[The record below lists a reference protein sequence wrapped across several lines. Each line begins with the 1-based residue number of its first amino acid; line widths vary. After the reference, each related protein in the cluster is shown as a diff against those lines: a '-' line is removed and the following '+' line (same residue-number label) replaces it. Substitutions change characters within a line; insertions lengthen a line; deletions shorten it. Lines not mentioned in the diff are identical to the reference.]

1 MSYDPPARHPLHEL
15 KTDASVEGVLRG
27 IKSPT
32 AMLLDCY
39 QPTEADIRYARS
51 QQAYRD
57 RIAARKARQRAGG
70 A

>member
-1 MSYDPPARHPLHEL
+1 MFTEMELRRLNGLRRDLREVASDGKLEPLPDGIGP
-15 KTDASVEGVLRG
+15 TDAEV
-27 IKSPT
+27 
-32 AMLLDCY
+32 
-39 QPTEADIRYARS
+39 RYDLS